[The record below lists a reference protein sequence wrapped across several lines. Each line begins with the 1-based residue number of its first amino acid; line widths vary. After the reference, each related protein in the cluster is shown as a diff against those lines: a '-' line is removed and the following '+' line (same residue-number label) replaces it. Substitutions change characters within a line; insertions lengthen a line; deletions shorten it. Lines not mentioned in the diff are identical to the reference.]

1 MSKYWLGQNPGIY
14 FYTSEVSATSASYPT
29 SLLAGTGEI
38 KLYLKNAA
46 GTAVNLYLPLA
57 AVAAS

>member
-1 MSKYWLGQNPGIY
+1 MSKYWLGNNPGLY

-29 SLLAGTGEI
+29 SLLSGTGEI
-38 KLYLKNAA
+38 KLYLENDA
-46 GTAVNLYLPLA
+46 GTTVNLYIPLA

>member
-1 MSKYWLGQNPGIY
+1 MPKYWIGTNPDLY

-29 SLLAGTGEI
+29 SLLSGTGEI

-46 GTAVNLYLPLA
+46 GTVVNLYIPLA
-57 AVAAS
+57 AVISS